1 MRVIIVITL
10 INGGE
15 IMQRSKVSFAVCT
28 ALFCSA
34 VQAKTDTSFL
44 NLDNVTVITSSIDSE
59 SDTTQSNDVILQDE
73 IRSINAQTVTD
84 VFKYSPNVEV
94 TGGPSGNVKS
104 ISIRGLDQAHAN
116 VTIDGARQ
124 SYSHSKKGSWAIN
137 PSYLKSATVTNGTSS
152 GAAAGAVKLEFI
164 SAYDLLKPDSSFG
177 TLIRSGF
184 RSNNNQQ
191 DLSATIYGLNNGFDW
206 LLSVSDSSHD
216 PYSIGGGYQRDGK
229 DSYYKT
235 GGENQSYLFKS
246 GYDLSP
252 SEYIGLSVYVDN
264 SEWDQVRQDYG
275 YNTRDYTSAVLNYSN
290 EGSNSDFLDF
300 NANVYIN
307 QVDSYTLEYTDES
320 KTTVSDIQNITDDS
334 YGFMLTNNSLL
345 RGLFEDTLLHYGL
358 SGHFTTHNGD
368 IGTLDGSSW
377 VDESVE
383 SEPSAKSHQLAG
395 WLSAQMILGNGFTL
409 IPSLRY
415 DEFYIESSNAEFE
428 GEPLLRDGR
437 TENQWSTGL
446 RLNQE
451 INEQL
456 SLFAAYDEALT
467 PPGLSELFTSGRG
480 FKPDP
485 NLKSER
491 SKNKEIGATF
501 NQNAV
506 ITHDDSLLVKINM
519 FQNDIKDYIGTDYTD
534 PAYKDGVKVNRDEIR
549 LRGGEILT
557 QYRYENWDVSVSYG
571 MTIGEDLKTGEYL
584 SDMPSDKFVVSIEN
598 QLSDEWR
605 LSGKATHALKRHRV
619 PTTQIDSNGD
629 LETIPEDERQS
640 VSAWTTVDLYAEY
653 IPAQLQDM
661 TLSMSVTNL
670 FDEAYA
676 LQNDSRADSKAEY
689 YEEGRSINID
699 LSYNF

>member
-1 MRVIIVITL
+1 
-10 INGGE
+10 
-15 IMQRSKVSFAVCT
+15 MQRSKISFAVCT
-28 ALFCSA
+28 ALLCSA
-34 VQAKTDTSFL
+34 AQAKTDTSFL

-73 IRSINAQTVTD
+73 IRSINAQNVTD

-94 TGGPSGNVKS
+94 TGGPSGDVKS
-104 ISIRGLDQAHAN
+104 ISIRGLGQDHAN

-124 SYSHSKKGSWAIN
+124 TYSHSKRGSWAIN
-137 PSYLKSATVTNGTSS
+137 PSLLKSATVTNGTSS

-164 SAYDLLKPDSSFG
+164 SAYDLLKPDASFG
-177 TLIRSGF
+177 TLVNSGF

-206 LLSVSDSSHD
+206 LLSASDSSHD

-252 SEYIGLSVYVDN
+252 SEYIGLSVYMDN

-290 EGSNSDFLDF
+290 QGSNSDFLDF

-307 QVDSYTLEYTDES
+307 QVDTYTREYTDET
-320 KTTVSDIQNITDDS
+320 KATTSDTQKIADDS

-345 RGLFEDTLLHYGL
+345 NGPFEETLLHYGL
-358 SGHFTTHNGD
+358 SGHFTTHDGEV
-368 IGTLDGSSW
+368 GTLDNGSW
-377 VDESVE
+377 VDESAQ
-383 SEPSAKSHQLAG
+383 SEPSAKSHQLAS
-395 WLSAQMILGNGFTL
+395 WINAQMLLGNGFTL

-415 DEFYIESSNAEFE
+415 DEFYVESSNAEFE
-428 GEPLLRDGR
+428 GEALLRDGR
-437 TENQWSTGL
+437 TENQLSTGL

-451 INEQL
+451 INEKL
-456 SLFAAYDEALT
+456 NLFVAYDEALT
-467 PPGLSELFTSGRG
+467 APGLSELFTSGRG
-480 FKPDP
+480 FKPNP

-491 SKNKEIGATF
+491 SQNKEIGFTF
-501 NQNAV
+501 NCGSV
-506 ITHDDSLLVKINM
+506 ITHDDSLLAKINV

-557 QYRYENWDVSVSYG
+557 QYRYESWDVSASYG
-571 MTIGEDLKTGEYL
+571 MTIGEDLTTGEYL

-619 PTTQIDSNGD
+619 PTTQIDRNGD
-629 LETIPEDERQS
+629 TEIIPEDERQS

-676 LQNDSRADSKAEY
+676 LQNNSRADTKAEY
-689 YEEGRSINID
+689 YEEGRSLNID

>member
-1 MRVIIVITL
+1 
-10 INGGE
+10 
-15 IMQRSKVSFAVCT
+15 MQRSKVSFAVCT

-34 VQAKTDTSFL
+34 VQAKTDTPFL

-137 PSYLKSATVTNGTSS
+137 PSYLKSASVTNGTSS

-177 TLIRSGF
+177 SLISSGF

-191 DLSATIYGLNNGFDW
+191 DLSATIYGVNNGFDW
-206 LLSVSDSSHD
+206 LLSASDSSHD
-216 PYSIGGGYQRDGK
+216 PYSIGGGYQPDGK

-252 SEYIGLSVYVDN
+252 SEYIGLSVYLDN

-290 EGSNSDFLDF
+290 EGANSDFLDF
-300 NANVYIN
+300 NANIYIN
-307 QVDSYTLEYTDES
+307 QIDSYTLEYTDET
-320 KTTVSDIQNITDDS
+320 KATASDTQKITDDS

-345 RGLFEDTLLHYGL
+345 RGGVEETLLNYGL
-358 SGHFTTHNGD
+358 SGHFTTHKGD
-368 IGTLDGSSW
+368 IATLEGSSW

-383 SEPSAKSHQLAG
+383 SEPSAKSHQLAS
-395 WLSAQMILGNGFTL
+395 WISAQVILGNGFTL
-409 IPSLRY
+409 IPSIRY

-451 INEQL
+451 INKQL

-491 SKNKEIGATF
+491 SKNKEFGATF
-501 NQNAV
+501 NQNSV
-506 ITHDDSLLVKINM
+506 IAHDDSLLVKINI

-557 QYRYENWDVSVSYG
+557 QYSYKNWDASASYG
-571 MTIGEDLKTGEYL
+571 MTIGEDLKTAEYL

-619 PTTQIDSNGD
+619 PTTQIDNNGD

-640 VSAWTTVDLYAEY
+640 VPAWTTVDLYAEY